1 MGIKKN
7 YNKLTYATSDWSFE
21 NSYNDV
27 RIKELVKWINEEE
40 RILERKEVLEK
51 AKTMFIKERTL
62 SDILKKLV
70 LSRKIQRLSHGLYAC
85 LNYKPTETKKL
96 T

>member
-27 RIKELVKWINEEE
+27 RIKELVN
-40 RILERKEVLEK
+40 
-51 AKTMFIKERTL
+51 
-62 SDILKKLV
+62 
-70 LSRKIQRLSHGLYAC
+70 G
-85 LNYKPTETKKL
+85 
-96 T
+96 

>member
-1 MGIKKN
+1 MA
-7 YNKLTYATSDWSFE
+7 YASDDWSFE
-21 NSYNDV
+21 YSYNDV
-27 RIKELVKWINEEE
+27 KVKELVKWMNDEG

-62 SDILKKLV
+62 ADILKKLV
-70 LSRKIQRLSHGLYAC
+70 LSRKIQRLSHGLYSS
-85 LNYKPTETKKL
+85 LNYKL

>member
-62 SDILKKLV
+62 ADILKKLV
-70 LSRKIQRLSHGLYAC
+70 LSRKIQRLSHGLYSS
-85 LNYKPTETKKL
+85 LNYKL

>member
-27 RIKELVKWINEEE
+27 RIKSLVKWINEEE
-40 RILERKEVLEK
+40 RILERKEILEK
-51 AKTMFIKERTL
+51 AKTMFIK
-62 SDILKKLV
+62 
-70 LSRKIQRLSHGLYAC
+70 
-85 LNYKPTETKKL
+85 
-96 T
+96 